1 MEQPVSYFVPSIAPS
16 GLTFMNTDKY
26 PAWKGNL
33 MIGSLRFNYLNR
45 CVIKD
50 NKVVMQEKI
59 LLNVGRL
66 RNVKLGSDGYLY
78 IGVENPGMVFRVNPN

>member
-50 NKVVMQEKI
+50 NKVVKQEKI

-66 RNVKLGSDGYLY
+66 RNVKLGSDGYMY
-78 IGVENPGMVFRVNPN
+78 IGVENPGMVFRVKPN

>member
-50 NKVVMQEKI
+50 NKVVKQEKI

>member
-50 NKVVMQEKI
+50 NKVVKQEKI
-59 LLNVGRL
+59 LINVGRL
-66 RNVKLGSDGYLY
+66 RNVKLGSDGYMY
-78 IGVENPGMVFRVNPN
+78 IGVENPGMVFRINPN

>member
-1 MEQPVSYFVPSIAPS
+1 
-16 GLTFMNTDKY
+16 MNTDKY

-50 NKVVMQEKI
+50 NKVVKQEKI

>member
-1 MEQPVSYFVPSIAPS
+1 
-16 GLTFMNTDKY
+16 MNTDKY

>member
-1 MEQPVSYFVPSIAPS
+1 
-16 GLTFMNTDKY
+16 MNTDKY

-50 NKVVMQEKI
+50 NKVVKQEKI

-66 RNVKLGSDGYLY
+66 RNVKLGSDGYMY

>member
-1 MEQPVSYFVPSIAPS
+1 
-16 GLTFMNTDKY
+16 
-26 PAWKGNL
+26 

-50 NKVVMQEKI
+50 NKVVKQEKI